1 MRRAAGL
8 GLAFAAFCLGQALA
22 AELTSAQRTLFDGFA
37 AHRRVAIGYLRTGN
51 AELGA
56 IEIEK
61 LRDRWAK
68 DARALGSTNA
78 SLNAAMTAADK
89 DVREGLAA
97 ADKGDVD
104 AARAALERAGVPLQA
119 WRKTNDIR
127 LFSDCINEASSVYE
141 KLDAYRGVQ
150 NLGYAVL
157 KGTITKAATDTE
169 AALLRCDREANPAT
183 RSDADFR
190 RLIDGFLASLKQ
202 VPDAL
207 RQNDAGYFHRLIIEQ
222 RSFERLLAF
231 RFG

>member
-1 MRRAAGL
+1 MRATGL
-8 GLAFAAFCLGQALA
+8 GLALAALCLGQALA
-22 AELTSAQRTLFDGFA
+22 AELSPAQRTLFDGFS

-61 LRDRWAK
+61 LRDRWAR
-68 DARALGSTNA
+68 DARVLGSPNA
-78 SLNAAMTAADK
+78 SLRAAMAATDN
-89 DVREGLAA
+89 DVRESLAA

-104 AARAALERAGVPLQA
+104 AARAALERAGAPLQA
-119 WRKTNDIR
+119 WRKANGIR
-127 LFSDCINEASSVYE
+127 LFSDCINEASAVYE

-150 NLGYAVL
+150 NLAYGIL
-157 KGTITKAATDTE
+157 KGAIAKATADTE
-169 AALLRCDREANPAT
+169 AALSRCDREADPAM
-183 RSDADFR
+183 RNDADFR
-190 RLIDGFLASLKQ
+190 RLIDGFLGSLKQ

-207 RQNDAGYFHRLIIEQ
+207 RQNDAGYLHRLIIEQ

>member
-1 MRRAAGL
+1 MRATGL
-8 GLAFAAFCLGQALA
+8 GLVLAAFCLGQAVA
-22 AELTSAQRTLFDGFA
+22 AELTPVQRTLLDGFA

-61 LRDRWAK
+61 LRDRWAR
-68 DARALGSTNA
+68 DTRALGSPNA
-78 SLNAAMTAADK
+78 SLSAVMTAADK
-89 DVREGLAA
+89 DVRESLAL

-104 AARAALERAGVPLQA
+104 AARVALERAGAPLQA
-119 WRKTNDIR
+119 WRKANGIR

-150 NLGYAVL
+150 NLAYAIL
-157 KGTITKAATDTE
+157 KGAITKAMADTE
-169 AALLRCDREANPAT
+169 AALSRCDREADPAI
-183 RSDADFR
+183 RNDADFR
-190 RLIDGFLASLKQ
+190 RLIDGFLGSLKQ

-207 RQNDAGYFHRLIIEQ
+207 RQNDAGYLHRLIIEQ

>member
-1 MRRAAGL
+1 MRAKGL
-8 GLAFAAFCLGQALA
+8 GLVLAVLCFGPVLA
-22 AELTSAQRTLFDGFA
+22 AELSPAQRTLLDGFA

-61 LRDRWAK
+61 LRDRWAR
-68 DARALGSTNA
+68 DARALGSPDA
-78 SLNAAMTAADK
+78 SLSAAMAVADK

-104 AARAALERAGVPLQA
+104 AARAALERAGAPLQA
-119 WRKTNDIR
+119 WRKANGIR
-127 LFSDCINEASSVYE
+127 LFSDCINDASAVYE
-141 KLDAYRGVQ
+141 KLDAHRSVQ
-150 NLGYAVL
+150 NLADTAL
-157 KGTITKAATDTE
+157 KAAIAKAAADTE
-169 AALLRCDREANPAT
+169 AALSRCEREADPAM
-183 RSDADFR
+183 RNDADFR
-190 RLIDGFLASLKQ
+190 RLIDGFLGSLKQ